1 MGSDESRSG
10 RGTRRPLVRLA
21 SLLDETRTKAAL
33 NSGQLI
39 DRETWRRIL
48 GDRIAQ
54 HSVPR
59 TCRGK
64 TLTVAVG
71 SSVWAQELSLLM
83 PDIIRRLQA
92 AGFGVSDLR
101 WQVQLLPTSK
111 PAPNKGTRNLPLA
124 LLPKEIELA
133 LGKVKDLELRHAIE
147 EAAAHVITR
156 QQRMASAM
164 PRDAQALQSAE
175 PRTSQP
181 DPSGTERH
189 AGWQR
194 NRAKQ
199 SG

>member
-10 RGTRRPLVRLA
+10 QTRRTLVRLA

-83 PDIIRRLQA
+83 PDIIRRLQG
-92 AGFGVSDLR
+92 AGFVVSDLR
-101 WQVQLLPTSK
+101 WQVQALPANK
-111 PAPNKGTRNLPLA
+111 PAPIKSSSNLPLA
-124 LLPKEIELA
+124 QLPNEVELA
-133 LGKVKDLELRHAIE
+133 LSKVKDLELRHAIQ
-147 EAAAHVITR
+147 EAAAHVIAR
-156 QQRMASAM
+156 QQRTASAM
-164 PRDAQALQSAE
+164 RRDAQALQSAE

-189 AGWQR
+189 AGWQCT
-194 NRAKQ
+194 RARQ

>member
-1 MGSDESRSG
+1 MTSDGSRSG
-10 RGTRRPLVRLA
+10 RGTRRPLVRLG
-21 SLLDETRTKAAL
+21 SLLEETRTKAAL

-54 HSVPR
+54 HSVPQS
-59 TCRGK
+59 CRGK

-83 PDIIRRLQA
+83 PDIIRRLQG

-101 WQVQLLPTSK
+101 WQVQPLPTNK
-111 PAPNKGTRNLPLA
+111 PATVRATRHLPLA
-124 LLPKEIELA
+124 QLPNEVELA
-133 LGKVKDLELRHAIE
+133 LGKVKDLELRHAIQ
-147 EAAAHVITR
+147 EAAAHVIAR
-156 QQRMASAM
+156 QQRTANAR

-175 PRTSQP
+175 PRTSPP
-181 DPSGTERH
+181 DPNGTERR

-194 NRAKQ
+194 TRARQ

>member
-1 MGSDESRSG
+1 MGTDESRSG
-10 RGTRRPLVRLA
+10 RTSRKPLVRLA
-21 SLLDETRTKAAL
+21 SLLNETRTKAAI

-64 TLTVAVG
+64 TLTVAVA

-83 PDIIRRLQA
+83 PDIIRRLQG
-92 AGFGVSDLR
+92 AGYDVADLR
-101 WQVQLLPTSK
+101 WQVQPLPSKEPRPKKATSS
-111 PAPNKGTRNLPLA
+111 LPLA
-124 LLPKEIELA
+124 QLPNELVLA
-133 LGKVKDLELRHAIE
+133 LGKIQDVELRLAIQ
-147 EAAAHVITR
+147 EAASHVMAR
-156 QQRMASAM
+156 QQQVASAT

-175 PRTSQP
+175 PRISPP
-181 DPSGTERH
+181 DPGGSERH
-189 AGWQR
+189 ATWPR
-194 NRAKQ
+194 TRAKQ

>member
-21 SLLDETRTKAAL
+21 SLLEETRTKAAI

-83 PDIIRRLQA
+83 PDIIRRLQG

-101 WQVQLLPTSK
+101 WQVQPLP
-111 PAPNKGTRNLPLA
+111 PNEPSPITAKRHPPLA
-124 LLPKEIELA
+124 RLPNEIELA
-133 LGKVKDLELRHAIE
+133 LVKVKDLELRHAIQ
-147 EAAAHVITR
+147 EAAAHVMAR
-156 QQRMASAM
+156 QQRIASAV
-164 PRDAQALQSAE
+164 PRDAQVLQSVE

-181 DPSGTERH
+181 DPSGTEQH

-194 NRAKQ
+194 TRARQ
-199 SG
+199 SD